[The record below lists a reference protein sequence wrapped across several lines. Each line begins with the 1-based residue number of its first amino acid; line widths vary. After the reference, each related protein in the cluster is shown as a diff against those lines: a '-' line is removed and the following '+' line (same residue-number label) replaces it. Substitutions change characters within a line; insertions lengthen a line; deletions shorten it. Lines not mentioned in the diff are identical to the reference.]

1 VSRSIK
7 ETASDHWEKEQVGDL
22 VEEIRGSSEEKTKPN

>member
-1 VSRSIK
+1 VSWSIT
-7 ETASDHWEKEQVGDL
+7 ETESDQWEKEQVGDL